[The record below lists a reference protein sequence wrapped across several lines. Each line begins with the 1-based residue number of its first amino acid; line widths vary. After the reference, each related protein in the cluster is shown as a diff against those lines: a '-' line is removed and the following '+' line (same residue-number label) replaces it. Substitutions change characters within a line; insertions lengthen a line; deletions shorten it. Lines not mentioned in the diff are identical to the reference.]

1 MLTSKT
7 RPQAAEQRTRLAS
20 AAVMRVS
27 AAGSV
32 TRILIVD
39 QDRQVGVALSFM
51 LSARRFEEVRAV
63 RSAKR
68 AVAIT
73 EQFRPEIVFLD
84 LDLPDNGGITVARQL
99 ARDTRTRRP
108 RLIALTTQDD
118 HPMREQARAA
128 GFERLLVKPVS
139 HEELDKIL
147 GIGRPTT

>member
-1 MLTSKT
+1 
-7 RPQAAEQRTRLAS
+7 
-20 AAVMRVS
+20 MRMT

-39 QDRQVGVALSFM
+39 QDRQVGVTLSFM

-73 EQFRPEIVFLD
+73 EQFQPEIVFLD
-84 LDLPDNGGITVARQL
+84 LDLPDDGGIAVARQL
-99 ARDTRTRRP
+99 TRDSRLRRP
-108 RLIALTTQDD
+108 RLIALTNDEQ
-118 HPMREQARAA
+118 HPMRENARAA
-128 GFERLLVKPVS
+128 GFERFLVKPVS

-147 GIGRPTT
+147 GISRPAT